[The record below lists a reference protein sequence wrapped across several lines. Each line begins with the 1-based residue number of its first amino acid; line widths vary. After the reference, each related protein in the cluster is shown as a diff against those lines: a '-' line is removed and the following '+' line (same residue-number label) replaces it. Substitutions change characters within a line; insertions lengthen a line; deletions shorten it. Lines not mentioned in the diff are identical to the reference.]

1 MAADRQW
8 AHSLAPKTNSCVQPA
23 LLWWTEGS
31 RSGRA
36 RFPWSGL
43 GWWREKSVAPRG
55 SFQSCRR
62 GQNKATKAK
71 IALRERCTSTW
82 RFSVSG
88 VFIFPLTPGLEESV
102 VNGLLHR
109 GQLPCW
115 NSSSCGTEESAVGQ
129 ACVSENKQSSAR
141 SLLPSIHQH
150 SLMSGSVEGVSSA
163 PGPVPVSSITFKIV
177 MPPSHPGSLLPCKL
191 RNGLGQALCQ
201 PVGGGGR
208 SKAIV
213 MWYHV
218 EGCRNKIICHRGIQ
232 TF

>member
-1 MAADRQW
+1 M
-8 AHSLAPKTNSCVQPA
+8 
-23 LLWWTEGS
+23 
-31 RSGRA
+31 
-36 RFPWSGL
+36 
-43 GWWREKSVAPRG
+43 
-55 SFQSCRR
+55 
-62 GQNKATKAK
+62 
-71 IALRERCTSTW
+71 
-82 RFSVSG
+82 SG

-177 MPPSHPGSLLPCKL
+177 MPPSHPGSLLPCKQ

-201 PVGGGGR
+201 PVGGGDPRRLLCDTMLKGA
-208 SKAIV
+208 AIKSSV
-213 MWYHV
+213 IV
-218 EGCRNKIICHRGIQ
+218 ESRPSNEAAAFTLLFIGCCSG
-232 TF
+232 TLCSLFTDS